1 MIASLPLALWLSM
14 MGMMGAAGPPA
25 APAGPVVDAA
35 EPATTVYATTAVRER
50 PLDSATAS
58 VTVLERE
65 AIEASGVASVQEALA
80 FVPGVTLV
88 SGATR
93 GGLTAA
99 QIRGG
104 DPNFTRVL
112 IDGVPVNDGTYQIG
126 EVFDLEA
133 LPASAVERVEVVRGP
148 LSAYYGSTGLSG
160 AIQVIT
166 RRGDGPL
173 QGEIEAAA
181 GDASYRRAAASLG
194 GGGERAGGFAS
205 LLGEEESE
213 RIAAERYRLAHFQG
227 QGRMLFGNGASLRL
241 SGRFASWKGD
251 DYPDASGG
259 PVYGS
264 GELRRADHEEGSL
277 GAHFVLDRAAGNL
290 HQLSLSLY
298 RHDLDR
304 DSPAIGFAVPA
315 SVEATRFTS
324 SRAGWVSSWTL
335 RPGPTGPTGS
345 TGDTQLNVGADVE
358 REEGV
363 NRSTLFLPD
372 FLGGA
377 VAGDY
382 ARTRTTP
389 GVYSELIALRDR
401 LSLEMGLRADFPE
414 DAGRELSPRLGL
426 GYRLGSGDTRLRAS
440 LGRAFKLPSFF
451 ALASPRALGGNPA
464 LRPEE
469 SWGGDLGISRRFPKA
484 GADLDAAVFLQR
496 YKDLVDFDFETFSH
510 VNRSRVRAR
519 GAEMALTWRPGTA
532 LNAAAS
538 LTWQEVEDTDT
549 GRPLRHRPRWSGSVR
564 AGWQGKAGLDLAAD
578 LRFVSASVD
587 EQIPVP
593 ERREV
598 DGYALLGGA
607 ANWRLGPRWRLT
619 LRADNLTDE
628 SYETLIGF
636 PGAGRSGRLS
646 LRWTAG
652 GRP

>member
-1 MIASLPLALWLSM
+1 MSPSLLLALWLSM
-14 MGMMGAAGPPA
+14 TGAADPPA
-25 APAGPVVDAA
+25 APP
-35 EPATTVYATTAVRER
+35 EPAEEPAATVYATTTVRER
-50 PLDSATAS
+50 PVESATAA

-65 AIEASGVASVQEALA
+65 AIEASGVATVQEALA

-88 SGATR
+88 SGGTR

-173 QGEIEAAA
+173 EGEIEAAA
-181 GDASYRRAAASLG
+181 GNAGYRRAGASLG

-227 QGRMLFGNGASLRL
+227 QARARLADGANLRL
-241 SGRFASWKGD
+241 TGRFASWEGD

-264 GELRRADHEEGSL
+264 GELRRADHEEASL
-277 GAHFVLDRAAGNL
+277 GAQFVLDRTAGRL
-290 HQLSLSLY
+290 HQLSLSVY

-304 DSPAIGFAVPA
+304 GSPAIGFEVPA
-315 SVEATRFTS
+315 SMEATRFTR
-324 SRAGWVSSWTL
+324 SRAGWVSSWPL
-335 RPGPTGPTGS
+335 RRA
-345 TGDTQLNVGADVE
+345 GDAQLNIGADVE
-358 REEGV
+358 REEGE

-389 GVYSELIALRDR
+389 GVYSELTALRNR
-401 LSLEMGLRADFPE
+401 RSLEMGLRADFPE
-414 DAGRELSPRLGL
+414 DAGEELSPRLGL
-426 GYRLGSGDTRLRAS
+426 GYRLGSGGPRLRAS
-440 LGRAFKLPSFF
+440 RARAFKLPSFF
-451 ALASPRALGGNPA
+451 ALASPPALGGNPD

-469 SWGGDLGISRRFPKA
+469 AWGGDLGISHRFPTA
-484 GADLDAAVFLQR
+484 ELDVTVFLQR

-510 VNRSRVRAR
+510 VNRSRVRAH
-519 GAEMALTWRPGTA
+519 GAEMALTWRPRTA
-532 LNAAAS
+532 LNAAAN

-549 GRPLRHRPRWSGSVR
+549 GQPLRHRPRWSGSVR
-564 AGWQGKAGLDLAAD
+564 AGWQGKAGFDLAAD
-578 LRFVSASVD
+578 LRFVSSSVD

-598 DGYALLGGA
+598 EGYALLGGA
-607 ANWRLGPRWRLT
+607 ANWRLGRRWRLT
-619 LRADNLTDE
+619 ARADNLTDE

-636 PGAGRSGRLS
+636 PGAGRSGRLG

-652 GRP
+652 GDR

>member
-1 MIASLPLALWLSM
+1 MTPSLWLVLWLSM
-14 MGMMGAAGPPA
+14 TGAAGPPA
-25 APAGPVVDAA
+25 APE
-35 EPATTVYATTAVRER
+35 EPAATVYATTTVRER
-50 PLDSATAS
+50 PVESATAA
-58 VTVLERE
+58 VTVIERE
-65 AIEASGVASVQEALA
+65 AIEASGVATVQEALA

-181 GDASYRRAAASLG
+181 GNADYRRAAASLG
-194 GGGERAGGFAS
+194 GGGERAGGFVS

-213 RIAAERYRLAHFQG
+213 RIADERYELAQLQG
-227 QGRMLFGNGASLRL
+227 QGRARLADGLDLRL
-241 SGRFASWKGD
+241 SGRFASWEGD

-259 PVYGS
+259 PIYGS

-277 GAHFVLDRAAGNL
+277 GAQFVLDRTAGQL
-290 HQLSLSLY
+290 HQLSLAVY

-304 DSPAIGFAVPA
+304 SSPAIGFAVPA
-315 SVEATRFTS
+315 SVEETRFTR
-324 SRAGWVSSWTL
+324 SRAGWVSNWTL
-335 RPGPTGPTGS
+335 RPSGG
-345 TGDTQLNVGADVE
+345 TQLSVGADVE
-358 REEGV
+358 REEGD
-363 NRSTLFLPD
+363 NRSTLLLPED
-372 FLGGA
+372 FGGA

-382 ARTRTTP
+382 AQTRTTP
-389 GVYSELIALRDR
+389 GVYSELIALRNR
-401 LSLEMGLRADFPE
+401 LSLELGLRADFPE
-414 DAGRELSPRLGL
+414 DAGEELSPRLGL
-426 GYRLGSGDTRLRAS
+426 GYRLGSGTTRLRAS
-440 LGRAFKLPSFF
+440 AARAFKLPSFF
-451 ALASPRALGGNPA
+451 ALASPPALGGNPD

-469 SWGGDLGISRRFPKA
+469 SWGGDLGISHRFQEA
-484 GADLDAAVFLQR
+484 GADLDVTVFLQR

-519 GAEMALTWRPGTA
+519 GAEMALAWRPETA
-532 LNAAAS
+532 WNAAAN
-538 LTWQEVEDTDT
+538 LTWQEVEDVDT
-549 GRPLRHRPRWSGSVR
+549 GQPLRHRPRWSGSVR
-564 AGWQGKAGLDLAAD
+564 AGWQARAGFDLAAD
-578 LRFVSASVD
+578 LRFVSSSVD

-598 DGYALLGGA
+598 EGYTLLGA
-607 ANWRLGPRWRLT
+607 AAHWRLGRRWRLT
-619 LRADNLTDE
+619 ARADNLTDE
-628 SYETLIGF
+628 SYETLVGF

-646 LRWTAG
+646 LRWAAG
-652 GRP
+652 GDR

>member
-1 MIASLPLALWLSM
+1 MTPSLWLVLWLSM
-14 MGMMGAAGPPA
+14 AGAADPPA
-25 APAGPVVDAA
+25 EAE
-35 EPATTVYATTAVRER
+35 EPAATVYATTTVRER
-50 PLDSATAS
+50 PVESATAA

-65 AIEASGVASVQEALA
+65 AIEASAVATVQEALA

-126 EVFDLEA
+126 EVFDLQG

-181 GDASYRRAAASLG
+181 GNADYRRAGVSLG

-213 RIAAERYRLAHFQG
+213 RIADERYRLAHFQG
-227 QGRMLFGNGASLRL
+227 QGRVRLADGANLRL
-241 SGRFASWKGD
+241 SGRFAVWEGD

-264 GELRRADHEEGSL
+264 GGLRRADHEEGSL
-277 GAHFVLDRAAGNL
+277 GAQFVLDRAAGRL
-290 HQLSLSLY
+290 HQLSVSAY

-304 DSPAIGFAVPA
+304 SSPAIGFAVPA
-315 SVEATRFTS
+315 SVEETRFLR

-335 RPGPTGPTGS
+335 RPEWGA
-345 TGDTQLNVGADVE
+345 QLSAGADVE
-358 REEGV
+358 REEAE

-372 FLGGA
+372 LFGGP
-377 VAGDY
+377 VPGDY
-382 ARTRTTP
+382 AQTRTTP
-389 GVYSELIALRDR
+389 GVYSELITQRNR

-414 DAGRELSPRLGL
+414 EAGEELSPRLGL
-426 GYRLGSGDTRLRAS
+426 GYRLGAGGTRLRAS
-440 LGRAFKLPSFF
+440 VARAFKLPSFF
-451 ALASPRALGGNPA
+451 ALVSPPALGGNPD

-469 SWGGDLGISRRFPKA
+469 AWGGDLGISHRFDKA
-484 GADLDAAVFLQR
+484 GADLDVTVFLQR

-510 VNRSRVRAR
+510 VNRSRVRAH
-519 GAEMALTWRPGTA
+519 GAEMALTWRPRTA
-532 LNAAAS
+532 WNTAAS

-549 GRPLRHRPRWSGSVR
+549 GQPLRHRPRWSGSVR
-564 AGWQGKAGLDLAAD
+564 AGWQGKAGFDLAAD
-578 LRFVSASVD
+578 LRFASSSVD

-598 DGYALLGGA
+598 EGYTLLGA
-607 ANWRLGPRWRLT
+607 AAHWRLGRSWRLIA
-619 LRADNLTDE
+619 RVDNLADE

-636 PGAGRSGRLS
+636 PGAGRSGRLG

-652 GRP
+652 ERP

>member
-1 MIASLPLALWLSM
+1 MTPSLWLVLWLSM
-14 MGMMGAAGPPA
+14 TGAADPPA
-25 APAGPVVDAA
+25 AAEPVV
-35 EPATTVYATTAVRER
+35 TVYATTTVRER
-50 PLDSATAS
+50 PVDSATAA
-58 VTVLERE
+58 VTVLDRAALEE
-65 AIEASGVASVQEALA
+65 SGAASVQEALA

-181 GDASYRRAAASLG
+181 GNASYRRAAASLG
-194 GGGERAGGFAS
+194 GGDERAGGFAS
-205 LLGEEESE
+205 LLGEEERE
-213 RIAAERYRLAHFQG
+213 RIADERYRLTHFQG
-227 QGRMLFGNGASLRL
+227 QGRVRLAEGASLRL
-241 SGRFASWKGD
+241 AGRLASWHGD

-259 PVYGS
+259 PIYGS

-277 GAHFVLDRAAGNL
+277 GAQFVLDRTSGRL

-304 DSPAIGFAVPA
+304 DSPAIGFEVPA
-315 SVEATRFTS
+315 SVEATRFTR

-335 RPGPTGPTGS
+335 RLAGLA
-345 TGDTQLNVGADVE
+345 GDTQLSVGADVE
-358 REEGV
+358 REEGE

-377 VAGDY
+377 VPGDY
-382 ARTRTTP
+382 ARTRTTR
-389 GVYSELIALRDR
+389 GVYSELIALRNR
-401 LSLEMGLRADFPE
+401 LTLEMGLRADFPE

-426 GYRLGSGDTRLRAS
+426 GYRLGSGDTRLRVS
-440 LGRAFKLPSFF
+440 LARAFKLPSFF
-451 ALASPRALGGNPA
+451 ALASPRALGGNPD

-469 SWGGDLGISRRFPKA
+469 SWGGDLGISHRFPEA
-484 GADLDAAVFLQR
+484 GADLDVNLFLQR

-519 GAEMALTWRPGTA
+519 GAETALTWRPRTA
-532 LNAAAS
+532 LNAAAT
-538 LTWQEVEDTDT
+538 LTWQEVEDADT
-549 GRPLRHRPRWSGSVR
+549 GQPLRHRPRWSGSVR
-564 AGWQGKAGLDLAAD
+564 AGWQGKAGFDLAAD

-593 ERREV
+593 ERHEV
-598 DGYALLGGA
+598 DGYALLGA
-607 ANWRLGPRWRLT
+607 AATWRLGPRWRLT
-619 LRADNLTDE
+619 LRADNLTNK

>member
-1 MIASLPLALWLSM
+1 MSPSLLLTLWLFTT
-14 MGMMGAAGPPA
+14 GAAGPPET
-25 APAGPVVDAA
+25 PV
-35 EPATTVYATTAVRER
+35 EPAATVYATTTVRER
-50 PLDSATAS
+50 PVDSATAA

-65 AIEASGVASVQEALA
+65 EIETSAVTTVQEALA

-133 LPASAVERVEVVRGP
+133 LPADAAERIEVVRGP

-181 GDASYRRAAASLG
+181 GNASYQRAGASFG
-194 GGGERAGGFAS
+194 GGTDRAGGFMS
-205 LLGEEESE
+205 LLGEEEKE
-213 RIAAERYRLAHFQG
+213 RIAAERFGLTHFQG
-227 QGRMLFGNGASLRL
+227 QGRLRLADGASLRL
-241 SGRFASWKGD
+241 SGRFASWRGD

-264 GELRRADHEEGSL
+264 GELRHADHEEGSL
-277 GAHFVLDRAAGNL
+277 GAQFVLDHGSGQL

-315 SVEATRFTS
+315 SVEETRFTR

-335 RPGPTGPTGS
+335 RSPGLAE
-345 TGDTQLNVGADVE
+345 DTQLSVGADVE
-358 REEGV
+358 REEGK

-382 ARTRTTP
+382 DRTRTTP

-401 LSLEMGLRADFPE
+401 LTLELGLRADFPE

-440 LGRAFKLPSFF
+440 LARAFKLPSFF
-451 ALASPRALGGNPA
+451 ALASPRALGGNPD
-464 LRPEE
+464 LKPEE
-469 SWGGDLGISRRFPKA
+469 SWGGDLGISHRFPET
-484 GADLDAAVFLQR
+484 GADLDVTLFLQR

-519 GAEMALTWRPGTA
+519 GAEMAFAWRPQTT
-532 LNAAAS
+532 LNAAAN
-538 LTWQEVEDTDT
+538 LTWQEVEDVDT
-549 GRPLRHRPRWSGSVR
+549 GQPLRHRPRWSGSVR
-564 AGWQGKAGLDLAAD
+564 AGWQGHGQGKTGFDLAAD
-578 LRFVSASVD
+578 LRFVSSSVD

-593 ERREV
+593 ERHEV
-598 DGYALLGGA
+598 EGYTLLGA
-607 ANWRLGPRWRLT
+607 AATWHLAPSWRLT
-619 LRADNLTDE
+619 LRADNLTNK

-646 LRWTAG
+646 LRWTSGAH
-652 GRP
+652 P

>member
-1 MIASLPLALWLSM
+1 MTPALWLSLWLSM
-14 MGMMGAAGPPA
+14 AGAAGPPA
-25 APAGPVVDAA
+25 APVTPAADAE
-35 EPATTVYATTAVRER
+35 EPAATVYATTTVRER
-50 PLDSATAS
+50 PVDSATAA
-58 VTVLERE
+58 VTVLERAE
-65 AIEASGVASVQEALA
+65 IEASGVATVQEALA

-133 LPASAVERVEVVRGP
+133 LPVSAVERVEVVRGP

-181 GDASYRRAAASLG
+181 GDAHYRRAGASIG
-194 GGGERAGGFAS
+194 GGDERAGGFAS
-205 LLGEEESE
+205 FLGEEESE

-227 QGRMLFGNGASLRL
+227 QGRARLAEGANLRL
-241 SGRFASWKGD
+241 TGRFASWEGD

-277 GAHFVLDRAAGNL
+277 GAQFVLDRNAGRL
-290 HQLSLSLY
+290 HQLSLSVY

-304 DSPAIGFAVPA
+304 GSPAIGFAVPA
-315 SVEATRFTS
+315 SVEETRFTR
-324 SRAGWVSSWTL
+324 SRAGWVSSWPL
-335 RPGPTGPTGS
+335 RLAGEA
-345 TGDTQLNVGADVE
+345 QLNVGADVE
-358 REEGV
+358 REEGE
-363 NRSTLFLPD
+363 NRSTLLLPD
-372 FLGGA
+372 LFGGGT

-382 ARTRTTP
+382 VRTRTTP
-389 GVYSELIALRDR
+389 GVYSELIALRNR

-414 DAGRELSPRLGL
+414 EAGEELSPRLGL
-426 GYRLGSGDTRLRAS
+426 GYRLGSGGTRLRAS
-440 LGRAFKLPSFF
+440 LARAFKLPSFF
-451 ALASPRALGGNPA
+451 ALASPPALGGNPD

-469 SWGGDLGISRRFPKA
+469 SWGGDLGISHRFHEA
-484 GADLDAAVFLQR
+484 GAELDVTVFLQR
-496 YKDLVDFDFETFSH
+496 YKDLVDFDFETFAH
-510 VNRSRVRAR
+510 VNRSRVRAH
-519 GAEMALTWRPGTA
+519 GAEMAFTWRPPTA
-532 LNAAAS
+532 LNAAAN
-538 LTWQEVEDTDT
+538 LTWQEVEDAAT
-549 GRPLRHRPRWSGSVR
+549 GQPLRHRPRWSGSVR
-564 AGWQGKAGLDLAAD
+564 AGWQGKAGFDLAAD
-578 LRFVSASVD
+578 LRFVSSSVD

-598 DGYALLGGA
+598 EGYALLGAA
-607 ANWRLGPRWRLT
+607 ANWRLGRHWRLT
-619 LRADNLTDE
+619 ARADNLADK
-628 SYETLIGF
+628 SYEALIGF

-652 GRP
+652 GDR

>member
-1 MIASLPLALWLSM
+1 MNSLLVLTLWLSTT
-14 MGMMGAAGPPA
+14 GAAGPPA
-25 APAGPVVDAA
+25 ADAV
-35 EPATTVYATTAVRER
+35 EPETTVYATTTVRER
-50 PLDSATAS
+50 SVDSATAT
-58 VTVLERE
+58 VTVLDRAALEE
-65 AIEASGVASVQEALA
+65 SGAASVQEALA

-88 SGATR
+88 SGSTR

-133 LPASAVERVEVVRGP
+133 LPASAAERVEVVRGP

-181 GDASYRRAAASLG
+181 GDASYRRAGASLG
-194 GGGERAGGFAS
+194 GGSERAGGFAS
-205 LLGEEESE
+205 LLGEEERE
-213 RIAAERYRLAHFQG
+213 RIADERYRLAHFQG
-227 QGRMLFGNGASLRL
+227 QGRVRLADGASLRL
-241 SGRFASWKGD
+241 AGRFASWEGD

-277 GAHFVLDRAAGNL
+277 GAQFVLDRTAGQL

-304 DSPAIGFAVPA
+304 DSPAIGFEVPA
-315 SVEATRFTS
+315 SAEATRFTR
-324 SRAGWVSSWTL
+324 SRAGWVSSWPL
-335 RPGPTGPTGS
+335 RPA
-345 TGDTQLNVGADVE
+345 GDTQLSVGADVE
-358 REEGV
+358 REEAE
-363 NRSTLFLPD
+363 NRSILFLPD

-382 ARTRTTP
+382 ARRRTTP
-389 GVYSELIALRDR
+389 GVYSELIARRDR

-414 DAGRELSPRLGL
+414 DASEELSPRLGL

-440 LGRAFKLPSFF
+440 LARAFKLPSFF
-451 ALASPRALGGNPA
+451 ALASPPALGGNPD

-469 SWGGDLGISRRFPKA
+469 SRGGDLGVSHRFSKA
-484 GADLDAAVFLQR
+484 GADLDLTVFLQR

-510 VNRSRVRAR
+510 INRSQVRAR
-519 GAEMALTWRPGTA
+519 GVETALAWRPRTA
-532 LNAAAS
+532 LHAAAN
-538 LTWQEVEDTDT
+538 LTWQEVEDAET
-549 GRPLRHRPRWSGSVR
+549 GQPLRHRPRWAGSVR
-564 AGWQGKAGLDLAAD
+564 AGWQGKAGLDLSAD
-578 LRFVSASVD
+578 LRFVSSSVD

-598 DGYALLGGA
+598 DDYTLLGA
-607 ANWRLGPRWRLT
+607 AAHWRLGPRWRLT

-636 PGAGRSGRLS
+636 PGAGRSGRLG
-646 LRWTAG
+646 LRWRAG
-652 GRP
+652 GQP

>member
-1 MIASLPLALWLSM
+1 MT
-14 MGMMGAAGPPA
+14 GAADPPV
-25 APAGPVVDAA
+25 APA
-35 EPATTVYATTAVRER
+35 EPAVEAEEPAATVYATTTVRER
-50 PLDSATAS
+50 PVESATAA

-65 AIEASGVASVQEALA
+65 AIEASGVATVQEALA

-173 QGEIEAAA
+173 QGEIEAGLGNA
-181 GDASYRRAAASLG
+181 DYRRAGASLG
-194 GGGERAGGFAS
+194 GGGERGGGFAS

-213 RIAAERYRLAHFQG
+213 RIADERYRLAQFQG
-227 QGRMLFGNGASLRL
+227 QARARLADGANLRL
-241 SGRFASWKGD
+241 SGRLASWEGD

-277 GAHFVLDRAAGNL
+277 GAQFVLDRTAGRL
-290 HQLSLSLY
+290 HQLSLAVY

-304 DSPAIGFAVPA
+304 SSPAIGFAVPA
-315 SVEATRFTS
+315 SVEETRFTR
-324 SRAGWVSSWTL
+324 SRAGWVSNWTL
-335 RPGPTGPTGS
+335 RPAGG
-345 TGDTQLNVGADVE
+345 TQISVGADVE
-358 REEGV
+358 REEGE
-363 NRSTLFLPD
+363 NRSTLLLPED
-372 FLGGA
+372 FGGA

-382 ARTRTTP
+382 AQTRTTP
-389 GVYSELIALRDR
+389 GVYSELIALKNR
-401 LSLEMGLRADFPE
+401 LSLELGLRADFPE
-414 DAGRELSPRLGL
+414 DAGEELSPRLGL
-426 GYRLGSGDTRLRAS
+426 GYRLGSGETRLRAS
-440 LGRAFKLPSFF
+440 AARAFKLPSFF
-451 ALASPRALGGNPA
+451 ALASPPALGGNPD

-469 SWGGDLGISRRFPKA
+469 SWGGDLGISHRFSEA
-484 GADLDAAVFLQR
+484 GADLDVTVFLQQ

-510 VNRSRVRAR
+510 INRSRVRAH
-519 GAEMALTWRPGTA
+519 GAEMAFTWRPQITW
-532 LNAAAS
+532 NAAAN
-538 LTWQEVEDTDT
+538 LTWQEVEDADT
-549 GRPLRHRPRWSGSVR
+549 GQPLRHRPHWSGSVR
-564 AGWQGKAGLDLAAD
+564 AGWQGRAGFDLAAD
-578 LRFVSASVD
+578 LRFVSSSVD

-598 DGYALLGGA
+598 EGYTLLGA
-607 ANWRLGPRWRLT
+607 AAHWRLGRSWRLT
-619 LRADNLTDE
+619 ARADNLMDE

-652 GRP
+652 GDR

>member
-1 MIASLPLALWLSM
+1 MT
-14 MGMMGAAGPPA
+14 GAAGPPA
-25 APAGPVVDAA
+25 EPVEPVADVE
-35 EPATTVYATTAVRER
+35 EPAATVYSTTTVRER
-50 PLDSATAS
+50 PVDSATAA
-58 VTVLERE
+58 VAVLERE
-65 AIEASGVASVQEALA
+65 TLETSALATVQEALS

-88 SGATR
+88 SGSTR

-133 LPASAVERVEVVRGP
+133 LPALAVERVEVVRGP

-173 QGEIEAAA
+173 QGEIEAAVGNA
-181 GDASYRRAAASLG
+181 GYRRAGATLG
-194 GGGERAGGFAS
+194 GGNERGEGFAS

-213 RIAAERYRLAHFQG
+213 RIAEERYRLAHFQG
-227 QGRMLFGNGASLRL
+227 QGRVRLAEGSNLRL
-241 SGRFASWKGD
+241 TSRLASWEGD

-264 GELRRADHEEGSL
+264 GELRRAEHEEASL
-277 GAHFVLDRAAGNL
+277 GALFVLDRTAGRL
-290 HQLSLSLY
+290 HQLSLSVY

-304 DSPAIGFAVPA
+304 ASPAIGFEVPA
-315 SVEATRFTS
+315 SVEATRFTR
-324 SRAGWVSSWTL
+324 SRAGWVSNWTL
-335 RPGPTGPTGS
+335 RPA
-345 TGDTQLNVGADVE
+345 GDAQLSAGADVE
-358 REEGV
+358 REEGE

-372 FLGGA
+372 IFGGA

-401 LSLEMGLRADFPE
+401 LSLELGLRADFPE
-414 DAGRELSPRLGL
+414 EAGEELSPRLGL
-426 GYRLGSGDTRLRAS
+426 GYRLGSGATRLRAS

-451 ALASPRALGGNPA
+451 ALASPPALGGNPD

-469 SWGGDLGISRRFPKA
+469 AWGGDFGITHRFDQD
-484 GADLDAAVFLQR
+484 GADLDVTVFLQR

-510 VNRSRVRAR
+510 VNRSRVRAH
-519 GAEMALTWRPGTA
+519 GAEMAFTWRPRTA
-532 LNAAAS
+532 FNAAAS
-538 LTWQEVEDTDT
+538 LTWQEVEDEDT
-549 GRPLRHRPRWSGSVR
+549 GQPLRHRPRWSGSVR
-564 AGWQGKAGLDLAAD
+564 AGWQGKAGFDLAAD
-578 LRFVSASVD
+578 LRFVSSSVD

-593 ERREV
+593 ERHEV
-598 DGYALLGGA
+598 EGYALLGGA
-607 ANWRLGPRWRLT
+607 AHWRVGSRWLLVARV
-619 LRADNLTDE
+619 DNLADE

-652 GRP
+652 GRR

>member
-1 MIASLPLALWLSM
+1 MTLSPLLALWLSM
-14 MGMMGAAGPPA
+14 TGAAGPPA
-25 APAGPVVDAA
+25 APAEPVADA
-35 EPATTVYATTAVRER
+35 ETPAATVYATTTVRER
-50 PLDSATAS
+50 PVDSATAAVS
-58 VTVLERE
+58 VLERE
-65 AIEASGVASVQEALA
+65 TLEAAAVSTVQEALA

-93 GGLTAA
+93 GGLTAV

-133 LPASAVERVEVVRGP
+133 LPASAVERIEVVRGP

-160 AIQVIT
+160 AIQIIT

-173 QGEIEAAA
+173 QGEIEAAV
-181 GDASYRRAAASLG
+181 GDASYRRAGASLG

-205 LLGEEESE
+205 LLVEEESE

-227 QGRMLFGNGASLRL
+227 QGRVRLGDGASLRL
-241 SGRFASWKGD
+241 AGRLASWEGD

-277 GAHFVLDRAAGNL
+277 GAQLVLDRTPGRF

-315 SVEATRFTS
+315 SVEATRFTRG
-324 SRAGWVSSWTL
+324 RAGWVSSWTL
-335 RPGPTGPTGS
+335 GPAK
-345 TGDTQLNVGADVE
+345 DTPLSVGADVE
-358 REEGV
+358 REEGE
-363 NRSTLFLPD
+363 NRSLLFLPD

-389 GVYSELIALRDR
+389 GVYSELTVLRNR

-414 DAGRELSPRLGL
+414 DAGEELSPRLGL
-426 GYRLGSGDTRLRAS
+426 SYRPGAGGTRLRAS
-440 LGRAFKLPSFF
+440 LARAFKLPSFF
-451 ALASPRALGGNPA
+451 ALASPPALGGNPD

-469 SWGGDLGISRRFPKA
+469 AWGGDLGISRRFQEA
-484 GADLDAAVFLQR
+484 GADLDVILFLQR

-519 GAEMALTWRPGTA
+519 GAEMALAWRPRTA
-532 LNAAAS
+532 LNAAAN
-538 LTWQEVEDTDT
+538 LTWQEVEDADT
-549 GRPLRHRPRWSGSVR
+549 GQPLRHRPRWSGSVR
-564 AGWQGKAGLDLAAD
+564 AGWQGKSGFDLAAD

-598 DGYALLGGA
+598 DGYALLGAA
-607 ANWRLGPRWRLT
+607 ANWRLGRRWRLIA
-619 LRADNLTDE
+619 RADNLTDA

-652 GRP
+652 KRP